1 MMPGTPAAPTN
12 PAVLIVDDHPPNL
25 VALEGVLAPLGA
37 RLVSAKSGEEALV
50 RVAEEEFAL
59 VLLDLRM
66 PGLSGLETTAIINE
80 RHSQGRIPIIILTAY
95 TLESADVRQAYSLGV
110 VDILQKPYLA
120 EVLRTKASI
129 FVELFRQREQ
139 LRQQEALLQIQERE
153 RFEKELIGIV
163 SHDLR
168 SPLNVI
174 TLASTTLIRRGG
186 LDERMSRSLNR
197 IRSSADRATRMIHD
211 LLDYTEARHVQGIPV
226 NPSKADLH
234 QVAEQVVDDL
244 RSEHPGRRIE
254 LEIQGSGEG
263 EFDPDRLAQVI
274 VNLASNALRYGQPE
288 TAVNIRASGTPDE
301 LSLAVHNF
309 GEPIAEEERARLFEP
324 LQRGKPALGR
334 SGRSIGLGLFIVE
347 QIVRAHHG
355 RVEIRSDTEDGTT
368 FTVRIPRTLAG
379 SLPAEV

>member
-244 RSEHPGRRIE
+244 RSEHPGRSIE

>member
-1 MMPGTPAAPTN
+1 
-12 PAVLIVDDHPPNL
+12 
-25 VALEGVLAPLGA
+25 
-37 RLVSAKSGEEALV
+37 
-50 RVAEEEFAL
+50 
-59 VLLDLRM
+59 M

-244 RSEHPGRRIE
+244 RSEHPGRSIE